1 MKSLDVVTLDKQT
14 AFRPGDV
21 LKGIVAWSFADAAP
35 EALELRL
42 FWFTRGKGTQDVHV
56 HKNLRLESPPLQGK
70 RRFRF
75 HLPDAPYSFSG
86 KLVSLTWALEF
97 VAEPA
102 GKAERLEI
110 VLSPSGA
117 EIELLAPPG

>member
-1 MKSLDVVTLDKQT
+1 MKTLYVATLDNQT
-14 AFRPGDV
+14 AFRPGDE
-21 LKGIVAWSFADAAP
+21 LKGTVAWSFADAIP

-42 FWFTRGKGTQDVHV
+42 FWFTRGKGTQDVDV
-56 HKNLRLESPPLQGK
+56 HKNLRLESPPAQGK
-70 RRFRF
+70 RSFCF
-75 HLPDAPYSFSG
+75 QLPHAPYSFSG

-102 GKAERLEI
+102 GKAELLEI

-117 EIELLAPPG
+117 EIDLG